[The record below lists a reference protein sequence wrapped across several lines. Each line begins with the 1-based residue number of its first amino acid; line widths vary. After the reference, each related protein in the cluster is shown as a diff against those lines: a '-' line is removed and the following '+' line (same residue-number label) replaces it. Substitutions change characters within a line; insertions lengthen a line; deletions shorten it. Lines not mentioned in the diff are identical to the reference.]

1 MSYTNKWEAKSC
13 FVCTPYHGI
22 GKQWFLC
29 TTSSSVGTKVQSPK
43 HQDAVTAKSST
54 AKSLED
60 VYQTTLNVFV
70 FQVLVSLVLTG
81 QLLVLSLPDRKNTN
95 AFVSEMVLL
104 LSTYMLLIRSI
115 GAGVVSAENACFC
128 LQFCSCY
135 FFSVT
140 LFASQQ
146 TGNCCWAKQLYR
158 PQVWLLCVCFLLCL
172 VTYLRT
178 ACISLPMCFSSCFRG
193 RFQHVCTPFYPMW
206 LYIESIVDSVYVHFM

>member
-1 MSYTNKWEAKSC
+1 MFSLHTLPWYWKALILVYDVFKCW
-13 FVCTPYHGI
+13 
-22 GKQWFLC
+22 Q
-29 TTSSSVGTKVQSPK
+29 
-43 HQDAVTAKSST
+43 QDAST
-54 AKSLED
+54 AKSVRD
-60 VYQTTLNVFV
+60 VYESTIHVFV
-70 FQVLVSLVLTG
+70 FQVLVSLVLVG
-81 QLLVLSLPDRKNTN
+81 PSLVLSVQDREHTN

-178 ACISLPMCFSSCFRG
+178 ACISLPMCFSSCLLG
-193 RFQHVCTPFYPMW
+193 RFQHVHAQFCRM
-206 LYIESIVDSVYVHFM
+206 